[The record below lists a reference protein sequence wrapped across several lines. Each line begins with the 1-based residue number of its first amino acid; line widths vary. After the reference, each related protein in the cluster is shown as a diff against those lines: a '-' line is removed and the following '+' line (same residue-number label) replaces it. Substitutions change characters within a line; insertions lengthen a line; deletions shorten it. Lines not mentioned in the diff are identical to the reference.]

1 MIATDIIKREE
12 YVSSTKGNLKEIP
25 SFLNS
30 EEPKNIIME
39 SDEFKRSLIRNQ
51 WRYVKNNYKNN
62 VNVRTILQIGD
73 WYALQNNYK
82 RAIDFYL
89 QAFSLDSENI
99 SIYKKIIDILVKHK
113 KFEEAEPY
121 FTQLLSI
128 TQRSEILKD
137 YVFFK
142 MLSFNKS
149 SNVDPL
155 IDLIDK
161 TLEKNKEDVDL
172 LSLKGF
178 LILNLKN
185 DIDSA
190 KKIFEIC
197 LEKDN
202 HYIHAVNNLGVCY
215 LRKKESKSAEK
226 YFKLGIETGPLNYPF
241 TYQNLAYVYLS
252 EERWKDALNLL
263 DSAVFKNVPLEH
275 EYNHMYGW
283 LLLKDMQLD
292 KAKLWY
298 QNLIKKEPENNLL
311 YNNLGVCY
319 SREKNIDT
327 AISFFQKAVDLCK
340 DQINKGIIKDSRS
353 LHAFYNRGRMAIQ
366 KDDAPTI
373 KEISQNILSLDPNN
387 AYGFYFEG
395 DFYLKKTE
403 YEKACA
409 SFEKALSISKE
420 IPELYPDY
428 SFILASINKDYKK
441 AISILEQAIKLGYK
455 NDFIFNN
462 LAFSYIKSGELEKGE
477 KIINEHKDSV
487 LPTFIATRGL
497 LEMKKNNL
505 KKGSEY
511 YEKAIESL
519 NDFNKIIASKI
530 LEAEIAEYWFRKG
543 NMGLAREHIER
554 AKKFKKTYMD
564 SDVEE
569 LEKKLN
575 LYVAK

>member
-73 WYALQNNYK
+73 WYAIQNNYK

-89 QAFSLDSENI
+89 QAFALDSENV
-99 SIYKKIIDILVKHK
+99 SIYKKIIDVLIKHK
-113 KFEEAEPY
+113 KFKEAEPY

-128 TQRSEILKD
+128 TSRYEILKD

-142 MLSFNKS
+142 MISWNEF
-149 SNVDPL
+149 SNVEPL

-161 TLEKNKEDVDL
+161 TLKKNKEDVDL

-178 LILNLKN
+178 LILNFKN
-185 DIDSA
+185 DIDLA
-190 KKIFEIC
+190 IKIFEIC
-197 LEKDN
+197 LGIDS
-202 HYIHAVNNLGVCY
+202 HYIHAVNNLGICH
-215 LRKKESKSAEK
+215 LRKKENKSAEH
-226 YFKLGIETGPLNYPF
+226 YFKLGIETGPSNYPF
-241 TYQNLAYVYLS
+241 TYQNLAFIYLS
-252 EERWKDALNLL
+252 EEKWKDALNLL
-263 DSAVFKNVPLEH
+263 DSAVFKNVPLGN

-283 LLLKDMQLD
+283 LLLKEMQLD

-327 AISFFQKAVDLCK
+327 AISYFQKAIDLCK
-340 DQINKGIIKDSRS
+340 DQIKRGVIKDSRS

-366 KDDAPTI
+366 KDDDQTI
-373 KEISQNILSLDPNN
+373 KEVSQNILSLDSNN

-395 DFYLKKTE
+395 VFYLKKAE
-403 YEKACA
+403 YEKASV
-409 SFEKALSISKE
+409 SFEKCLSISKE

-428 SFILASINKDYKK
+428 SFILASINRDYKK

-462 LAFSYIKSGELEKGE
+462 LAFSYIKLGELEKGE
-477 KIINEHKDSV
+477 KIINENKNSI
-487 LPTFIATRGL
+487 LPTLLATRGL

-511 YEKAIESL
+511 YTKAI
-519 NDFNKIIASKI
+519 
-530 LEAEIAEYWFRKG
+530 
-543 NMGLAREHIER
+543 
-554 AKKFKKTYMD
+554 
-564 SDVEE
+564 V
-569 LEKKLN
+569 
-575 LYVAK
+575 